1 MVLADPKLTQAEADF
16 LASIPDLFKSSRDEF
31 DAAAAIIEK
40 SLERRG
46 WIVRCR
52 LSRPHITNAQGIEAR
67 MAWCNALP

>member
-46 WIVRCR
+46 WN
-52 LSRPHITNAQGIEAR
+52 RPLQIKPPTYH
-67 MAWCNALP
+67 